1 MQSLGRGTLIPSDTY
16 LFMVWAH
23 RSADSLF
30 GASSSPVMRNG
41 AFLCFED
48 EQKARAE
55 SDRLNGRSC
64 ASNVHYSVQPTLVQ
78 MALPSGHPKAKTAEP
93 QCAIALTDAPCS
105 VSPRSI

>member
-1 MQSLGRGTLIPSDTY
+1 
-16 LFMVWAH
+16 
-23 RSADSLF
+23 
-30 GASSSPVMRNG
+30 MRNG

-64 ASNVHYSVQPTLVQ
+64 GSNVHYSVQPTLVQ